1 MAMAP
6 ELVLIDTCM
15 WVPFF
20 NRPHSAEKRTIDG
33 LIDED
38 RAALVGPILAEI
50 LCTANGQSL
59 RAVRKFLTG
68 RFEDRKIGRTKNFPV
83 FKFSCPD
90 SALDYRPQKS
100 RKD

>member
-50 LCTANGQSL
+50 LCGFRRDAQAEWVASSL
-59 RAVRKFLTG
+59 RGLHFHEMSWDAVNSMS
-68 RFEDRKIGRTKNFPV
+68 D
-83 FKFSCPD
+83 
-90 SALDYRPQKS
+90 A
-100 RKD
+100 